1 VLAFGRCALFTL
13 ADAPLFHNQSVLS
26 AAISAN
32 SKTQTQTHK
41 HKHKHK
47 HKLKAQRL
55 PLQFLAEGGGELV
68 ATNQATVTNH
78 SKENIPSCD
87 VPR

>member
-1 VLAFGRCALFTL
+1 MDVVRCGLFTL

-32 SKTQTQTHK
+32 SKTQT
-41 HKHKHK
+41 HK

-78 SKENIPSCD
+78 
-87 VPR
+87 